1 MANAKANQVIVFLLK
16 IHYMA
21 KPKILLVDDEQDIL
35 DILSF
40 NLLKE
45 DYDVSTACDGN
56 EAVERA
62 MEIIPDLI
70 VLDRMMPHK
79 SGVEACK
86 ELRQIPELKDTAII
100 FLTALADEESEIFGL
115 EVGADD
121 YIAKPIKPKLFIS
134 KVKATLRRLNSKES
148 KIVFDDL
155 EIDREKFV
163 VRNKGEE
170 VNLPRK
176 EFELLA
182 LLASK
187 PGKVFLRQDI
197 LNKVWGRD
205 VIVGDRTIDV
215 HVRKIRKKLN
225 SDFIQTVKGVG
236 YKFEI

>member
-1 MANAKANQVIVFLLK
+1 MLNA
-16 IHYMA
+16 
-21 KPKILLVDDEQDIL
+21 KILLVDDEQDIL

-40 NLLKE
+40 NLQKE
-45 DYDVSTACDGN
+45 KYEVFTAQDGN
-56 EAVERA
+56 EAIEKA
-62 MEIIPDLI
+62 IEIIPDLI

-100 FLTALADEESEIFGL
+100 FLTALADEENEIFGL

-121 YIAKPIKPKLFIS
+121 YISKPIKPKLFVS
-134 KVKATLRRLNSKES
+134 KVKATLRRTNTVSELL
-148 KIVFDDL
+148 VFDDI
-155 EIDREKFV
+155 EIDREKFI
-163 VRNKGEE
+163 VRYKNEE
-170 VNLPRK
+170 IIFPRK

-215 HVRKIRKKLN
+215 HIRKIRKKL
-225 SDFIQTVKGVG
+225 DDRFIQTIKGVG
-236 YKFEI
+236 YKFDV

>member
-1 MANAKANQVIVFLLK
+1 MPKA
-16 IHYMA
+16 
-21 KPKILLVDDEQDIL
+21 KILLVDDEQDIL

-45 DYDVSTACDGN
+45 DYQVFTASNGNDAIEIAKDVT
-56 EAVERA
+56 
-62 MEIIPDLI
+62 PDLI
-70 VLDRMMPHK
+70 VLDRMMPFK
-79 SGVEACK
+79 NGIETCK
-86 ELRQIPELKDTAII
+86 ELREISSLKDTAII
-100 FLTALADEESEIFGL
+100 FLTALADEENEILGL

-121 YIAKPIKPKLFIS
+121 YLSKPIKPKRLVS
-134 KVKATLRRLNSKES
+134 KVKATLRRLRDHSELIS
-148 KIVFDDL
+148 FGDF

-163 VRNKGEE
+163 ARNKGKEMT
-170 VNLPRK
+170 LPRK
-176 EFELLA
+176 EFEILA

-197 LNKVWGRD
+197 LNKVWGSE

-225 SDFIQTVKGVG
+225 NDCIQTVKGVG

>member
-1 MANAKANQVIVFLLK
+1 MLNA
-16 IHYMA
+16 
-21 KPKILLVDDEQDIL
+21 KILLVDDEQDIL

-40 NLLKE
+40 NLQKE
-45 DYDVSTACDGN
+45 NYEVFTAQDGN
-56 EAVERA
+56 EAIEKA
-62 MEIIPDLI
+62 IEIIPDLI

-100 FLTALADEESEIFGL
+100 FLTALADEENEIFGL

-121 YIAKPIKPKLFIS
+121 YISKPIKPKLFVS
-134 KVKATLRRLNSKES
+134 KVKATLRRTNTVSELL
-148 KIVFDDL
+148 VFDDI
-155 EIDREKFV
+155 EIDREKFI
-163 VRNKGEE
+163 VRYKNEE
-170 VNLPRK
+170 IIFPRK

-215 HVRKIRKKLN
+215 HIRKIRKKLDD
-225 SDFIQTVKGVG
+225 SFIQTIKGVG
-236 YKFEI
+236 YKFDV

>member
-1 MANAKANQVIVFLLK
+1 MLNA
-16 IHYMA
+16 
-21 KPKILLVDDEQDIL
+21 KILLVDDEQDIL

-40 NLLKE
+40 NLQKE
-45 DYDVSTACDGN
+45 NYEVFTAQDGN
-56 EAVERA
+56 EAIEKA
-62 MEIIPDLI
+62 IEIIPDLI

-100 FLTALADEESEIFGL
+100 FLTALADEENEIFGL

-121 YIAKPIKPKLFIS
+121 YISKPIKPKLFVS
-134 KVKATLRRLNSKES
+134 KVKATLRRTNTVSELL
-148 KIVFDDL
+148 VFDDI
-155 EIDREKFV
+155 EIDREKFI
-163 VRNKGEE
+163 VRYKNEE
-170 VNLPRK
+170 IIFPRK

-215 HVRKIRKKLN
+215 HIRKIRKKL
-225 SDFIQTVKGVG
+225 DDRFIQTIKGVG
-236 YKFEI
+236 YKFDV